1 MNENMNISLYNSNFT
16 ITKINDATI
25 IPSMNDTT
33 IIPNMNNIHLS
44 GICSSNKE
52 FLSSSF
58 RFPSKINK
66 QLYFDELNIDN
77 VEISLDEVIF
87 GGYFFP
93 HYGHMLLETLS
104 RLWIIMTDI
113 NKINNKITKI
123 VMITYFPNQCSY
135 TNPMKH
141 MLFFT
146 LINMIICNNN
156 NNITFEI
163 INKPTKFKTIYTPES
178 LFELGD
184 SINKKIIHIY
194 NKIKLTLPKYIKPLN
209 DGLIYIT
216 RKGGV
221 ERIKNESQL
230 ITLMIRMNICV
241 LSPTFESFT
250 YDINQYMNSRVI
262 IGIEG
267 TNLHNTV
274 FMNKDNDCHVINIA
288 SNRDGYVKK
297 YGYTYNQE
305 LCNSLS
311 MVKMHVI
318 PFKEVIPN
326 TNIYDIDFIEKEL
339 TEILRSLKN

>member
-1 MNENMNISLYNSNFT
+1 MNEIMNIPLYNSNFT
-16 ITKINDATI
+16 ITKVNDATI
-25 IPSMNDTT
+25 V
-33 IIPNMNNIHLS
+33 PNMNNPELS
-44 GICSSNKE
+44 GISSSNKE

-58 RFPSKINK
+58 RFPSTINN

-87 GGYFFP
+87 GGYFLP

-113 NKINNKITKI
+113 HAINNNITKI
-123 VMITYFPNQCSY
+123 VMITCFPKKCSY
-135 TNPMKH
+135 NDPMKH
-141 MLFFT
+141 ILFFT
-146 LINMIICNNN
+146 LINMIIYNN

-163 INKPTKFKTIYTPES
+163 INKPTKFKTIYCPES
-178 LFELGD
+178 LFELNH
-184 SINKKIIHIY
+184 SIDEKYIHIY

-209 DGLIYIT
+209 NKLIYIT
-216 RKGGV
+216 RKGGI

-230 ITLMIRMNICV
+230 ISLMIRMNICV
-241 LSPTFESFT
+241 LSPDFKSFI
-250 YDINQYMNSRVI
+250 YDINEYMSSRVI

-288 SNRDGYVKK
+288 SNRGGYVKK

-311 MVKMHVI
+311 RVKMHVI

-326 TNIYDIDFIEKEL
+326 TNVYDIDFIEKEL
-339 TEILRSLKN
+339 TEIFRSLKN